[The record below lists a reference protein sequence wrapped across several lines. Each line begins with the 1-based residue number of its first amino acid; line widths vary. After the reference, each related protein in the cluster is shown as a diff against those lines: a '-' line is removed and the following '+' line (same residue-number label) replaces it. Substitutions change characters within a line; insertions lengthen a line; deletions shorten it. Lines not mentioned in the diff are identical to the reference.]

1 MNDLKRRDKLF
12 LTIFALSA
20 LVMMIAN
27 VDDIGIRSVAF
38 DAAMVIVFIGGW
50 IWLMSEFFSQFANLN
65 SLVPRAGHSRSVK
78 SMNREE
84 MIELAGEMTGINR
97 KSLDGFTNVELDG
110 IINGLSANGSVA
122 VGGAV
127 GGVVPLHR
135 IVIALLKLAIRTIVA
150 VAKLIVNIPG
160 GVKGAPGSFK
170 ANIARIEKLWKDE
183 WNRS

>member
-27 VDDIGIRSVAF
+27 VDDIGVRSVAF
-38 DAAMVIVFIGGW
+38 DAAMVIVFVGGW
-50 IWLMSEFFSQFANLN
+50 IWLMSEFFDQFSGLN
-65 SLVPRAGHSRSVK
+65 ALVPQVGRRK
-78 SMNREE
+78 SLNRNE
-84 MIELAGEMTGINR
+84 MIELAGEMTGIS
-97 KSLDGFTNVELDG
+97 KVSLNGFTDVELDG
-110 IINGLSANGSVA
+110 IVNGTAANGKAS
-122 VGGAV
+122 VGGTI

-135 IVIALLKLAIRTIVA
+135 IVIALLKLAVRTVVA
-150 VAKLIVNIPG
+150 VAKLIVSIPR
-160 GVKGAPGSFK
+160 GVKGAPSSFK

>member
-27 VDDIGIRSVAF
+27 VDDIGVRSVAF
-38 DAAMVIVFIGGW
+38 DAAMVIVFVGGW
-50 IWLMSEFFSQFANLN
+50 IWLMSEFFDQFSGLN
-65 SLVPRAGHSRSVK
+65 ALTIPRRTVK
-78 SMNREE
+78 KMGREE
-84 MIELAGEMTGINR
+84 MIELAGEMTGIS
-97 KSLDGFTNVELDG
+97 KVSLNGFTDVELDG
-110 IINGLSANGSVA
+110 IVNGTKTNGSV

-127 GGVVPLHR
+127 GGVVPLHK

-150 VAKLIVNIPG
+150 IAKLIVSIPR

-170 ANIARIEKLWKDE
+170 ANVARIEKLWKDE